1 MRLVV
6 RPSDL
11 NVAPQS
17 RKCGSNGADLVTPAN
32 SLSPEAKLQHQ
43 NSRRLKFVVVCI
55 PKFGERGTGAG
66 AIFVIRR
73 IEQRHR
79 LSLTR
84 DVDDSTAL
92 PAPAISEWLCTC
104 CAHELSSVS
113 SLKTKTPVTGGFPSG
128 RYWARTSDPQLVE
141 LVLSQLS

>member
-1 MRLVV
+1 VRLVV

-11 NVAPQS
+11 NVVPQS

-73 IEQRHR
+73 IEQRH
-79 LSLTR
+79 LTR
-84 DVDDSTAL
+84 DVDDCTAL
-92 PAPAISEWLCTC
+92 PARARFRSG
-104 CAHELSSVS
+104 CAHFVHTSCRA
-113 SLKTKTPVTGGFPSG
+113 FP
-128 RYWARTSDPQLVE
+128 L
-141 LVLSQLS
+141 